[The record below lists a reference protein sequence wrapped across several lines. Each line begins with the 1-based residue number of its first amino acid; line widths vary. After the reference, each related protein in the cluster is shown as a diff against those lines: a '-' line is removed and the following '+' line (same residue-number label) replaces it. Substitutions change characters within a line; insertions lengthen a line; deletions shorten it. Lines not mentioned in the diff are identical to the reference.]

1 MVTLS
6 MQAGAGHAHTGK
18 VSSQAHPAAAP
29 PTPPL
34 PVHVEVAGLRELAGK
49 DLGTGPWHEI
59 RQQDVDG
66 YADLTGD
73 RQWIHVDPGRAAA
86 GPFGATVA
94 HGFFTLGRFTGLL
107 REILVV
113 TGVRTVLN
121 YGVNRVRFPAPAR
134 VGARLRMGLRI
145 DQVEELADSVQV
157 LYRATFEVEGQAKP
171 VCVAEVLFRHYP
183 SGSGGG

>member
-1 MVTLS
+1 
-6 MQAGAGHAHTGK
+6 MQAGSGHAHTGK
-18 VSSQAHPAAAP
+18 VTNQAHPPPAP
-29 PTPPL
+29 QLPL
-34 PVHVEVAGLRELAGK
+34 HVEVAGLRELAGK
-49 DLGTGPWHEI
+49 DLGAGPWHEI

-113 TGVRTVLN
+113 DGARTVLN
-121 YGVNRVRFPAPAR
+121 YGLNRVRFPAPAL
-134 VGARLRMGLRI
+134 VGGRLRMGLRV

-157 LYRATFEVEGQAKP
+157 HYEATFEVEGLAKP
-171 VCVAEVLFRHYP
+171 VCVAQVLFRYYP
-183 SGSGGG
+183 ADGGG

>member
-1 MVTLS
+1 
-6 MQAGAGHAHTGK
+6 MQGGTGHAHTGK
-18 VSSQAHPAAAP
+18 VTSQAHQQAAAAAP
-29 PTPPL
+29 QL
-34 PVHVEVAGLRELAGK
+34 PRQVDVGDLRELAGQE
-49 DLGTGPWHEI
+49 LGFSPWHEI
-59 RQQDVDG
+59 LQDEVSG
-66 YADLTGD
+66 YAELTGD
-73 RQWIHVDPGRAAA
+73 RQWIHVDPERAAG

-171 VCVAEVLFRHYP
+171 VCVAEVLFRYYP